1 MRDLSPKSHPSFTA
15 RRQRDRPRC
24 VAPPLTPTT
33 EATVARP
40 RRTPPRALIA
50 GLTALVL
57 ALGVWLAV
65 SGGPDDDVPVDPTTP
80 EARAAA
86 AVALDVV
93 PGRVV
98 GVARD
103 QDDGK
108 WEVAIVQEGRE
119 YEVELAHPTL
129 TLLRL
134 DYTTD

>member
-1 MRDLSPKSHPSFTA
+1 VP
-15 RRQRDRPRC
+15 RPLL
-24 VAPPLTPTT
+24 A
-33 EATVARP
+33 
-40 RRTPPRALIA
+40 ALA
-50 GLTALVL
+50 ALVV
-57 ALGVWLAV
+57 AFGVWMLA

-80 EARAAA
+80 AARAAA

-108 WEVAIVQEGRE
+108 WEIAIVQEGRE
-119 YEVELAHPTL
+119 YEVELSYPGL